1 MNKAEFMKELE
12 RLLQNIP
19 DNEREEALNYYEEY
33 FNDAGEENEQKV
45 LAELESPQKVAD
57 KIKDGLRADMDFRD
71 TAPGNGNNSAWQSGA
86 AYQNGTCYQG
96 STIYQGNNFYQ
107 GGYDAAA
114 AKEKEGM
121 PTWAIVLI
129 VIGCILLSPA
139 LLSAAGTLLGVL
151 AALFFGFF
159 GLVLGFGGAGLA
171 LAAAGLVT
179 LVAGLLNIAVL
190 PFAGMALAGAG
201 LLLLA
206 IGILCIMFAV
216 WLCGYAAPAICRG
229 IKWLWNKIFNKNK

>member
-71 TAPGNGNNSAWQSGA
+71 TMGNGNNAWQSGS

-107 GGYDAAA
+107 NGSDAAQ
-114 AKEKEGM
+114 AKEKEGI

-139 LLSAAGTLLGVL
+139 ILGAAGTLLGVL
-151 AALFFGFF
+151 AGLFFGFF
-159 GLVLGFGGAGLA
+159 GLILGFGGAGL
-171 LAAAGLVT
+171 GLV
-179 LVAGLLNIAVL
+179 VAGIITVVVGLVNIAVL
-190 PFAGMALAGAG
+190 PFAGVALAGAG

-206 IGILCIMFAV
+206 IGILCVMFAI

-229 IKWLWNKIFNKNK
+229 IKWLWNKIFDKDK